1 MPHAHLPLERQL
13 KQDMK
18 AADKGR
24 AAGPVPSK
32 AALSRRG
39 SFVAKEAGTS
49 GAGTT
54 SKTAQPTT
62 ATAAAIAAAAAATS
76 AATAARGQAPA
87 ALGTPT
93 RAKAEAAAA
102 TGKPHPAAA
111 GAVPAVASPQDAAK
125 AAAAKPAAEGGADA
139 FIYEEYGFPSAA
151 EPIPAA
157 NPLLIF
163 SVLIAYFLFVSACFL
178 IIKYAYHGYDVNAP
192 DVHTVTSKELLAPI
206 QFDPKDLEEG
216 APPAEPSVRS
226 ASGRRA
232 GRKAK
237 RPPARSKR
245 GRRRSTHSP
254 WEEERVTLMAEVD
267 DVPEVFAN
275 SAEAGGAQGGVN
287 GTHETSNDDSPAAE
301 KLE

>member
-206 QFDPKDLEEG
+206 QFDPKG
-216 APPAEPSVRS
+216 
-226 ASGRRA
+226 A

>member
-1 MPHAHLPLERQL
+1 
-13 KQDMK
+13 MK

-139 FIYEEYGFPSAA
+139 FIYEEYGFPSAGPGTPNLQVRVLLCCDSRA

-206 QFDPKDLEEG
+206 QFDPKGEPAPWCGERTLRG
-216 APPAEPSVRS
+216 AT
-226 ASGRRA
+226 GT
-232 GRKAK
+232 K
-237 RPPARSKR
+237 
-245 GRRRSTHSP
+245 
-254 WEEERVTLMAEVD
+254 VT
-267 DVPEVFAN
+267 
-275 SAEAGGAQGGVN
+275 
-287 GTHETSNDDSPAAE
+287 
-301 KLE
+301 